1 MKNIKNTISKLLLG
15 VVVLL
20 TTSMAAHAGFGIT
33 PADIVHENL
42 KPGASFTTEFKVSRS
57 GNLNEVSVVVEPD
70 YGPISS
76 WFTVKPG
83 KIMTFPQGQRIMY
96 FQITVNV
103 PETAEYKDYAG
114 AIYVTALPDDADVKG
129 VMITQGLQVNAQLS
143 LTEEDIE
150 KLSITAITV
159 DETIKGS
166 PIKINVTAKNE
177 GNVATT
183 PVAKI
188 KVMDLQQTVIEE
200 HDISNL
206 GTIEANETKTLTGQF
221 LSNLAVGEYFLEV
234 DVLLDNQSLRKERL
248 VLSIKDVKPVAA
260 TTGEKDGKDITSPFA
275 TFMDENSKYALW
287 IAAAIVGGLVIY
299 FLIDKLWSNKP
310 VEEKEKPTSVALGS
324 KTSTRQLLSVGF
336 GFLIFLG
343 LFSASL
349 ADVTVVETVVND
361 SKRDVQ
367 GASDTT
373 VVPEPTFSV
382 LPAQET
388 SITYPV
394 FSRPDKNSSVVYEA
408 KDGETFDVI
417 ETEDGWYKVKL
428 SDGSIGWVSEDLVK
442 SKVTEEVI
450 EE

>member
-1 MKNIKNTISKLLLG
+1 MKNIKNTMSKILLG

-287 IAAAIVGGLVIY
+287 ISAAIVGGLVIY

-442 SKVTEEVI
+442 SKVIEQVEE
-450 EE
+450 

>member
-1 MKNIKNTISKLLLG
+1 MNNIKNTISKFLLG

-42 KPGASFTTEFKVSRS
+42 RPGASFTTEFKVSRS

-83 KIMTFPQGQRIMY
+83 KIMTFPKGQRIMY

-103 PETAEYKDYAG
+103 PETAEYKDYSG
-114 AIYVTALPDDADVKG
+114 AIYVTSLPDDADVKG
-129 VMITQGLQVNAQLS
+129 VMITQGLQVNAQLT
-143 LTEEDIE
+143 LKEEEIR

-177 GNVATT
+177 GNVNTSPT
-183 PVAKI
+183 AKV
-188 KVMDLQQTVIEE
+188 KVMDLQQILIEE
-200 HDISNL
+200 HDISSL

-221 LSNLAVGEYFLEV
+221 LSDLAVGEYFLEV
-234 DVLLDNQSLRKERL
+234 DVQLDNQSLRKERL
-248 VLSIKDVKPVAA
+248 VLSIKEVKPVAT
-260 TTGEKDGKDITSPFA
+260 TTGGKDKKDITSPF
-275 TFMDENSKYALW
+275 TSFMDENSKYALW

-310 VEEKEKPTSVALGS
+310 VEEKEKPASVALGS
-324 KTSTRQLLSVGF
+324 KTSTRQLLSIGF
-336 GFLIFLG
+336 GFIIFLG

-349 ADVTVVETVVND
+349 ADVKVVETVVNE
-361 SKRDVQ
+361 SNREVQ

-373 VVPEPTFSV
+373 VVPESTFAVIPT
-382 LPAQET
+382 PET
-388 SITYPV
+388 DITYPV
-394 FSRPDKNSSVVYEA
+394 YSEPDKDSFVIYEA

-417 ETEDGWYKVKL
+417 ETYDGWYEVQL

-442 SKVTEEVI
+442 SKVTEQVI

>member
-1 MKNIKNTISKLLLG
+1 
-15 VVVLL
+15 
-20 TTSMAAHAGFGIT
+20 
-33 PADIVHENL
+33 
-42 KPGASFTTEFKVSRS
+42 
-57 GNLNEVSVVVEPD
+57 
-70 YGPISS
+70 
-76 WFTVKPG
+76 
-83 KIMTFPQGQRIMY
+83 
-96 FQITVNV
+96 
-103 PETAEYKDYAG
+103 
-114 AIYVTALPDDADVKG
+114 
-129 VMITQGLQVNAQLS
+129 
-143 LTEEDIE
+143 
-150 KLSITAITV
+150 
-159 DETIKGS
+159 
-166 PIKINVTAKNE
+166 
-177 GNVATT
+177 
-183 PVAKI
+183 
-188 KVMDLQQTVIEE
+188 
-200 HDISNL
+200 
-206 GTIEANETKTLTGQF
+206 
-221 LSNLAVGEYFLEV
+221 
-234 DVLLDNQSLRKERL
+234 
-248 VLSIKDVKPVAA
+248 
-260 TTGEKDGKDITSPFA
+260 
-275 TFMDENSKYALW
+275 MDENSKYALW

-388 SITYPV
+388 DISYPV

-417 ETEDGWYKVKL
+417 ETDDGWYKVKL

-442 SKVTEEVI
+442 SKVTEEVV